1 MKRRVAV
8 MLGAVLCA
16 VGLSMGSTRAATVLL
31 VDNDTVLDGCDAGAD
46 PFGTIQ
52 EAVDAAGPGARIR
65 VCPGTYDETVTV
77 AAGKYD
83 LTVEGAKAGIDARW
97 RSQTGESIVTSDSPE
112 GVVRLLA
119 DNVVWDGFQV
129 FDNIEGPGIYTSP
142 DASGYVIRNTVF
154 LDNGLGLYLNASGE
168 ALTKVRHNRFTAN
181 NEFEDPTAGNGIYS
195 DQGARCVL
203 IADNL
208 FERHNGAGILFADSG
223 KPQHC
228 ITVERNK
235 SIDDR
240 TFAAFYA
247 SSHVRLVANFVRGR
261 RGDPTP
267 GSAIFIGAGNK
278 DVVVKRNHVES
289 AGGNGIDVRD
299 TGGDGRD
306 GDPPRNVDVLKNKV
320 RKAGQHGI
328 DVAASGSGSTRC
340 AATSR
345 CATSWSASTPGH
357 RPTTSS
363 SPTTSPLATACSTA
377 RTSRW
382 ATARRGPTTPGAATW
397 ATATPP
403 AASATPTATTSRS
416 RSTRSGTS
424 TSPSRS
430 RATPGATDAGG
441 DQGPGLRHRARP
453 RRWWPVGRCPS
464 PSRRQRPSGSMG
476 WPPPTSG
483 TTPASSVG
491 TRPGSVCAS
500 STGRA
505 SKPST

>member
-168 ALTKVRHNRFTAN
+168 ALTKVLHNRFTAN

-328 DVAASGSGSTRC
+328 DVAASGVGEYEVRGNLTVRNVLVGVH
-340 AATSR
+340 AWPQTDDVVFA
-345 CATSWSASTPGH
+345 H
-357 RPTTSS
+357 N
-363 SPTTSPLATACSTA
+363 LALGNRVLDCE
-377 RTSRW
+377 
-382 ATARRGPTTPGAATW
+382 
-397 ATATPP
+397 
-403 AASATPTATTSRS
+403 
-416 RSTRSGTS
+416 
-424 TSPSRS
+424 
-430 RATPGATDAGG
+430 DE
-441 DQGPGLRHRARP
+441 
-453 RRWWPVGRCPS
+453 
-464 PSRRQRPSGSMG
+464 
-476 WPPPTSG
+476 
-483 TTPASSVG
+483 SVG
-491 TRPGSVCAS
+491 DGTAGTDNTWRRNVGDRDAPGGICHPH
-500 STGRA
+500 RHD
-505 SKPST
+505 KPKPKHKKRHKHKPKPKPCYPWRN

>member
-328 DVAASGSGSTRC
+328 DVAASGVGEYEVRGNLTVRNVLVGVH
-340 AATSR
+340 AWPQTDDVVFA
-345 CATSWSASTPGH
+345 H
-357 RPTTSS
+357 N
-363 SPTTSPLATACSTA
+363 LALGNRVLDCE
-377 RTSRW
+377 
-382 ATARRGPTTPGAATW
+382 
-397 ATATPP
+397 
-403 AASATPTATTSRS
+403 
-416 RSTRSGTS
+416 
-424 TSPSRS
+424 
-430 RATPGATDAGG
+430 DE
-441 DQGPGLRHRARP
+441 
-453 RRWWPVGRCPS
+453 
-464 PSRRQRPSGSMG
+464 
-476 WPPPTSG
+476 
-483 TTPASSVG
+483 SVG
-491 TRPGSVCAS
+491 DGTAGTDNTWRRNVGDRDAPGGICHPH
-500 STGRA
+500 RHD
-505 SKPST
+505 KPKPKHKKRHKHKPKPKPCYPWRN

>member
-8 MLGAVLCA
+8 MLGAVLAA

-97 RSQTGESIVTSDSPE
+97 RSQTGESIVTSDSAG
-112 GVVRLLA
+112 GVVRLEG
-119 DNVVWDGFQV
+119 DHIVWDGFLIN
-129 FDNIEGPGIYTSP
+129 DNFEGPGMYTSP
-142 DASGYVIRNTVF
+142 EASGYVIRNTVF

-168 ALTKVRHNRFTAN
+168 ALTKVLHNRFTAN

-328 DVAASGSGSTRC
+328 DVAASGVGEYEVRGNLTVRNVLVGVH
-340 AATSR
+340 AWPQTDDVVFA
-345 CATSWSASTPGH
+345 H
-357 RPTTSS
+357 N
-363 SPTTSPLATACSTA
+363 LALGNRVLDCE
-377 RTSRW
+377 
-382 ATARRGPTTPGAATW
+382 
-397 ATATPP
+397 
-403 AASATPTATTSRS
+403 
-416 RSTRSGTS
+416 
-424 TSPSRS
+424 
-430 RATPGATDAGG
+430 DE
-441 DQGPGLRHRARP
+441 
-453 RRWWPVGRCPS
+453 
-464 PSRRQRPSGSMG
+464 
-476 WPPPTSG
+476 
-483 TTPASSVG
+483 SVG
-491 TRPGSVCAS
+491 DGTAGTDNTWRRNVGDRDAPGGICHPH
-500 STGRA
+500 RHD
-505 SKPST
+505 KPKPKHKKRHKHKPKPKPCYPWRN

>member
-168 ALTKVRHNRFTAN
+168 ALTKVLHNRFTAN

-278 DVVVKRNHVES
+278 DVVVKRNHIES

-320 RKAGQHGI
+320 RTAGQHGI
-328 DVAASGSGSTRC
+328 DVAASGVGEYEVR
-340 AATSR
+340 
-345 CATSWSASTPGH
+345 GN
-357 RPTTSS
+357 
-363 SPTTSPLATACSTA
+363 LAV
-377 RTSRW
+377 
-382 ATARRGPTTPGAATW
+382 
-397 ATATPP
+397 
-403 AASATPTATTSRS
+403 RS
-416 RSTRSGTS
+416 LLVGIHAW
-424 TSPSRS
+424 PQ
-430 RATPGATDAGG
+430 TDDVVFAHNLALGNRVL
-441 DQGPGLRHRARP
+441 D
-453 RRWWPVGRCPS
+453 CEDE
-464 PSRRQRPSGSMG
+464 
-476 WPPPTSG
+476 
-483 TTPASSVG
+483 SVG
-491 TRPGSVCAS
+491 DGTAGTDNTWRRNVGDRDAPGGICHPH
-500 STGRA
+500 RHD
-505 SKPST
+505 KPKPKHKKRHKHKPKPKPCYPWRN